1 MSPNADAF
9 DISENRRR
17 QNSNAQRKY
26 RQREENRWG
35 EMVRMLEDL
44 ESQEQRLKY
53 ELEDSGSQK
62 DISSDPEAQSKP
74 SSTSHSSPE
83 HFPPCQDLAHNLE
96 IGNFTAASPGTNYP
110 PLDLASGGGKLQS
123 MRSPQVAGVVQSG
136 TEIVQS
142 LGNCNDNATQQM
154 HFGSAAQGPSMMSAN
169 HMLPT
174 FPSPGAGVQ
183 NYFPGLPYGAIP
195 NTYGQLSY
203 LGMGIPSVI
212 VLVPMNPIPS
222 FGYHSQHILSNSDPH
237 LWSGPPHGEYY

>member
-1 MSPNADAF
+1 MSPDADAF

-44 ESQEQRLKY
+44 ESQEQRLKH
-53 ELEDSGSQK
+53 ELEDSDFQK

-74 SSTSHSSPE
+74 SSTSHSSPDY
-83 HFPPCQDLAHNLE
+83 FLPCQDLEHNLE
-96 IGNFTAASPGTNYP
+96 IEDVTAAGPRTNHP
-110 PLDLASGGGKLQS
+110 SLDLSSSGEKSQNL
-123 MRSPQVAGVVQSG
+123 RSPQVAGFMQSG

-142 LGNCNDNATQQM
+142 LENCYDNATQQM
-154 HFGSAAQGPSMMSAN
+154 HFGSAALGPSMMSAN
-169 HMLPT
+169 HMLPV

-195 NTYGQLSY
+195 DTYGQLSY
-203 LGMGIPSVI
+203 LCIGTPSII
-212 VLVPMNPIPS
+212 VFLPMNSIPS
-222 FGYHSQHILSNSDPH
+222 FGYHFQHMMSTSDPH
-237 LWSGPPHGEYY
+237 LCSGPLHGGHC

>member
-1 MSPNADAF
+1 MSPDADDF
-9 DISENRRR
+9 DISEHRRR

-62 DISSDPEAQSKP
+62 GLSSDPEAQSKP
-74 SSTSHSSPE
+74 STTSHSSPE
-83 HFPPCQDLAHNLE
+83 HLPPCRDLAHNLE
-96 IGNFTAASPGTNYP
+96 IGDFTATSPGTNYP
-110 PLDLASGGGKLQS
+110 SLDLASGGDKLQS
-123 MRSPQVAGVVQSG
+123 MRSPQVAGVMQSG

-142 LGNCNDNATQQM
+142 LGNCDDNETQQM
-154 HFGSAAQGPSMMSAN
+154 HFESAAPGPSMMSAN
-169 HMLPT
+169 HMLPVISN
-174 FPSPGAGVQ
+174 FGAGVQ
-183 NYFPGLPYGAIP
+183 NYFPGLPYGATP

-212 VLVPMNPIPS
+212 VVVPMNSIPR
-222 FGYHSQHILSNSDPH
+222 FGYYSQHILSNSDPH
-237 LWSGPPHGEYY
+237 FCSGPPHGGYY